1 MTLGLGAICCING
14 RAGEIDRAVFVLKG
28 CLVEKHR
35 LHTVGKTLDLALAN
49 KIKNI
54 GKRDGAEGVWRFLG
68 DPTTTTT
75 AFAAATTESLD
86 GLCHTG
92 TSSVVMPAEITAL
105 PTIIR
110 P

>member
-1 MTLGLGAICCING
+1 MTLGLGAVCRVNG
-14 RAGEIDRAVFVLKG
+14 RAREIDRPVRVLQG

-35 LHTVGKTLDLALAN
+35 LHPVGKTLDLTLAN
-49 KIKNI
+49 KVQHI
-54 GKRDGAEGVWRFLG
+54 GKRDRSEGVWRFLG
-68 DPTTTTT
+68 DPTATT
-75 AFAAATTESLD
+75 AALAAATTESLD